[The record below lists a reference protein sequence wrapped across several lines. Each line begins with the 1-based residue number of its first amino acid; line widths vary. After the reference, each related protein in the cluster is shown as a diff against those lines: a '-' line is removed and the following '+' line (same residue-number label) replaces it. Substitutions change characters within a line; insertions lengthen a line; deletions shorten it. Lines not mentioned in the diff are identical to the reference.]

1 MKKQSPSRYSS
12 LINRIALTLL
22 VSCILIYF
30 LGRIFS
36 FSKWLTIAVGGYTI
50 IADIIFLTLECVVT
64 FLVVYFIPVKIFD
77 YMQGNSFKEK
87 CIPVPKSILSKDL
100 ILPVFALGLCA
111 QFVGY
116 AINSTIVGAFTEY
129 TGFGDEYVFFSGM
142 KHGYQIVIYII
153 SIAVIPA
160 IFEELIFRKTFCDA
174 LAPYGPKTAI
184 FVTSILFSLMHTSFE
199 RIFHTFICG
208 LFCSWLY
215 IGTKNIKLPMLLHFL
230 NNFFA
235 AIEVVLWYRVSE
247 DAYSTARVARLVIS
261 LVVSIVC
268 FIYLRAKR
276 REQLDA
282 ERREAKSSDT
292 YDEYLE
298 KKKKYAH
305 YTEMLPDENGEE
317 VVSLSTKQ
325 KISGFF
331 SPAMIAFIVAIFIQ
345 MCYYLSFELV

>member
-1 MKKQSPSRYSS
+1 
-12 LINRIALTLL
+12 
-22 VSCILIYF
+22 
-30 LGRIFS
+30 
-36 FSKWLTIAVGGYTI
+36 
-50 IADIIFLTLECVVT
+50 
-64 FLVVYFIPVKIFD
+64 
-77 YMQGNSFKEK
+77 MQGNSFKEK
-87 CIPVPKSILSKDL
+87 CMPAPKSILSKDL

-160 IFEELIFRKTFCDA
+160 ISEELIFRKTFCDA

-282 ERREAKSSDT
+282 EHREAKSSDT

-317 VVSLSTKQ
+317 VVSLSTRQ

>member
-1 MKKQSPSRYSS
+1 MKKQSPTKYSS
-12 LINRIALTLL
+12 LMNRIALTLL
-22 VSCILIYF
+22 VSCMLIYF

-36 FSKWLTIAVGGYTI
+36 FSKWLTIAVGGYTVI
-50 IADIIFLTLECVVT
+50 SDIIFLILECVVT
-64 FLVVYFIPVKIFD
+64 FLVVYFIPVKVFN
-77 YMQGNSFKEK
+77 YMQDNAFKEK
-87 CIPVPKSILSKDL
+87 CMPAPKSILSKDL
-100 ILPVFALGLCA
+100 ILPVFLLGLCA

-129 TGFGDEYVFFSGM
+129 TGFGDEYIFFSGM
-142 KHGYQIVIYII
+142 KHGYQILIYII
-153 SIAVIPA
+153 SIAVVPA

-184 FVTSILFSLMHTSFE
+184 LVTSILFSLMHTSFE

-215 IGTKNIKLPMLLHFL
+215 IGTKNIKLPILLHFL

-247 DAYSTARVARLVIS
+247 DAYTTARVVRLVIF
-261 LVVSIVC
+261 LAVSIVC

-276 REQLDA
+276 REQLD
-282 ERREAKSSDT
+282 REL
-292 YDEYLE
+292 DEARAGENYLE
-298 KKKKYAH
+298 YVEKKSKYAH

-325 KISGFF
+325 KIRGFF
-331 SPAMIAFIVAIFIQ
+331 SPAMIAFIVAIIIQ